1 LSYAIL
7 HSDPA
12 AGYASRGG
20 KMNPSQ
26 PALIRAAI
34 ERMPEGARIVA
45 ATDNDPDGRK
55 LAGEIEALVRDSGR
69 EDLTFQSHWPERE
82 GSDWNDRLRV
92 ELARQ
97 GLGPL
102 FG

>member
-1 LSYAIL
+1 MPSCTLIR
-7 HSDPA
+7 A
-12 AGYASRGG
+12 ARYASIGG

-55 LAGEIEALVRDSGR
+55 LSGGAIEALVRDSGR
-69 EDLTFQSHWPERE
+69 YDLVFQAHWPEEE
-82 GSDWNDRLRV
+82 GGATGMIGYAQ
-92 ELARQ
+92 LAQ
-97 GLGPL
+97 
-102 FG
+102 